1 MADQDDQTKQ
11 AEDPKTDE
19 AEGKPK
25 GAPDWQRA
33 AEDYKAQRDAAR
45 KQSEE
50 LTSQLTDLKTSVEGL
65 KSADD
70 VQKAVD
76 AALEKAN
83 AGFEDAKGKWAQR
96 EKSLVVGSALAQA
109 GCIDS
114 GALLSHVDMS
124 KVEVKDGKPEG
135 VDVKAL
141 QGSYPYLFGK
151 RAEAGSTGM
160 EPAGA
165 SDGIGA
171 RIDSAFG
178 VKGE

>member
-83 AGFEDAKGKWAQR
+83 AGFEDAKGKWAER

-114 GALLSHVDMS
+114 GALLFPRGHVQVLES
-124 KVEVKDGKPEG
+124 TKPLH
-135 VDVKAL
+135 VNA
-141 QGSYPYLFGK
+141 SYHLPIRIW
-151 RAEAGSTGM
+151 RAYRS
-160 EPAGA
+160 
-165 SDGIGA
+165 
-171 RIDSAFG
+171 
-178 VKGE
+178 